1 MATIRSA
8 VDITGSPQRIMRDEA
23 VLWETAV
30 TVAIA
35 DAGSDIQKAWRGQI
49 RSAGLGNRLARTV
62 RTESFPKGR
71 VSASAAAIVFT
82 RADDIIGAHDEGS
95 LITSRDGFWLAIPTE
110 AAGRGRRGK
119 KPTPG
124 EWEKRTG
131 QRLRFVF
138 RAGRPSLL
146 VAEGRTSRRGVAR
159 SSRRPRLKSGRF
171 AKNIETIPIFIL
183 VPQVKLPKRLDLL
196 GGAQLVAGRI
206 DQSIVNTYRRL
217 R

>member
-1 MATIRSA
+1 MTPIRSS
-8 VDITGSPQRIMRDEA
+8 VQITGSPRRIMSAEA

-30 TVAIA
+30 TSAIA
-35 DAGSDIQKAWRGQI
+35 DVGNDIKKAWRGQI
-49 RSAGLGNRLARTV
+49 RSAGLGNRLANTV
-62 RTESFPKGR
+62 RNVTYPKGQ
-71 VSASAAAIVFT
+71 VSASAASVVFT
-82 RADDIIGAHDEGS
+82 NADDIIGAHDEGS

-110 AAGRGRRGK
+110 AAGTGTRGK
-119 KPTPG
+119 KLTPG
-124 EWEKRTG
+124 EWEQRRG

-146 VAEGRTSRRGVAR
+146 VAEGRTSKRGVAR

-171 AKNIETIPIFIL
+171 AKNIQTIPIFVL

-196 GGAQLVAGRI
+196 AGANVIAGRI